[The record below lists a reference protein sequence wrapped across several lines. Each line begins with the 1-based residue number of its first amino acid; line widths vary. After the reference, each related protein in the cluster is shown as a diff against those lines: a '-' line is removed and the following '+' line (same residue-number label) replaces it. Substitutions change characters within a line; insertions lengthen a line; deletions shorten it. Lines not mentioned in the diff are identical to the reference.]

1 MVFEAS
7 IASMM
12 AWRPKM
18 VLSDSIFKSIQKC
31 IIIAIFSH
39 ITQLIGMK
47 KIAILF
53 LTTLFAYG
61 QQKKTSLSIESIFN
75 ESAMVFSGQVADK
88 QSYWNV
94 GRKMIYT
101 VHTVKVSKSF
111 KGDQDQIVYV
121 VTEGGAVGLQG
132 VAVKPSVKIE
142 RESSGFFMVK
152 NANAIELDGFVE
164 SDKLMVFSSG
174 IKGFFNY
181 DAYEKS
187 VRIQGESKES
197 LAVFEKDL
205 EKLSKKKAENIDVSL
220 AYSIFS
226 NAALSSSTIF
236 INSLSPQSIV
246 AGNKEVLT
254 IVGGGFGELSSNTG
268 QGKVSFENA
277 DDGGNTWIDC
287 LQTHIVSWSD
297 SEIKVEVPA
306 DSGSGKI
313 RIQTSDGK
321 VFESYEE
328 IDIPYSIQTYVY
340 TNDGPDERREYPIY
354 HRGSSYQSNDN
365 ISNGMYN
372 FTLNTDFFSTTSARE
387 SFEYHLAEWV
397 CSTGLNFNILSD
409 TTQLDVAESD
419 NVNVVSFG
427 QTDALGVT
435 YSYYRIC
442 EYTNAN
448 GELVGADVSWDEI
461 DIIFNENISW
471 GYENVQPNEY
481 DFNSVSKHEI
491 GHALGFGHNINTST
505 LMHYATGTGPGVS
518 SIDPYLSGA
527 EFILERNISKSVCNQ
542 FDPHVT
548 ADCSTV
554 DPNLDLDGDGI
565 KDFFDDCP
573 NTPTGSSVDN
583 NGCAASQIDSDQ
595 DGVTDDIDNCPGTPE
610 TSVVN
615 SEGCA
620 DTDLDLVTDNIDLC
634 PNTILGND
642 VDEFGCSLDQKDT
655 DNDGVTDDF
664 DQCNET
670 PEGSFV
676 DAYGCTVFSL
686 PRDNYQVVVQSN
698 SCVNSNDGLIYIS
711 AKHQDYDYTIA
722 VNDSSYDL
730 NQTTGFE
737 LSIDNLSVGT
747 YEICISVVGESDYQ
761 QCYSVLVSSPEPL
774 EVFAAQTLS
783 GERVDFQ
790 VKGSERYFVS
800 LNGKVK
806 MINSNTTHV
815 LLDKGLNHVR
825 IYTDNDCQGIY
836 DDYFFNSHEII
847 LFPSKTRD
855 NLTLF
860 VDGQDRKMDVYVYDL
875 KGKLVFQKL
884 LELGESRRSTLNFS
898 QLSDGIYF
906 LEAKGNTVHNTLKFI
921 KDE

>member
-1 MVFEAS
+1 
-7 IASMM
+7 
-12 AWRPKM
+12 
-18 VLSDSIFKSIQKC
+18 
-31 IIIAIFSH
+31 
-39 ITQLIGMK
+39 MK
-47 KIAILF
+47 KLTF
-53 LTTLFAYG
+53 LLLAVFLANG
-61 QQKKTSLSIESIFN
+61 QQQKTPITIESIFN
-75 ESAMVFSGQVADK
+75 ESSMVFSGQVVDK
-88 QSYWNV
+88 QSYWDV
-94 GRKMIYT
+94 DYKMIYT
-101 VHTVKVSKSF
+101 VHKVKVSKSF
-111 KGDQDQIVYV
+111 KGNSNQFEYIIRK
-121 VTEGGAVGLQG
+121 GGTVGLQG
-132 VAVKPSVKIE
+132 VIVKPNIRIDK
-142 RESSGFFMVK
+142 ESEGFFMVK
-152 NANAIELDGFVE
+152 NMSSVELDGF
-164 SDKLMVFSSG
+164 SATDKFMVLSSG
-174 IKGFFNY
+174 INGYFSY
-181 DAYEKS
+181 DAYDNSVQIPGKS
-187 VRIQGESKES
+187 KKSFS
-197 LAVFEKDL
+197 TFENDL
-205 EKLSKKKAENIDVSL
+205 KKLSKKKVEDFVGSR
-220 AYSIFS
+220 S
-226 NAALSSSTIF
+226 NALFSERAISATTIY
-236 INSLSPQSIV
+236 INSISPQSIV

-254 IVGGGFGELSSNTG
+254 ITGGGFGEFISGTDY
-268 QGKVSFENA
+268 GKVLFKSA
-277 DDGGNTWIDC
+277 DDGGDSWIDC
-287 LQTHIVSWSD
+287 LKTHIVSWSD

-340 TNDGPDERREYPIY
+340 TNDGPDDRREYPIY

-427 QTDALGVT
+427 QTDALGIT

-542 FDPHVT
+542 FDPHVI

-698 SCVNSNDGLIYIS
+698 SCVNSNDGSIYIS

-747 YEICISVVGESDYQ
+747 YEICISVMGESDYQ
-761 QCYSVLVSSPEPL
+761 QCYLVLVSSPEPL

-783 GERVDFQ
+783 GDRVDFQ

-806 MINSNTTHV
+806 MINSDTTHV

-836 DDYFFNSHEII
+836 DDYFFNSHEVI

-860 VDGQDRKMDVYVYDL
+860 FDGQDRKMDVYVYDL

-884 LELGESRRSTLNFS
+884 LELGESRRSTLNFL

-906 LEAKGNTVHNTLKFI
+906 LEAKGNTVHKTLKFI